1 MRKIGLHKSSQV
13 GGQNEKQK
21 AWQAGRIA
29 NRQASMKPGIGTAL
43 QETIP
48 ERCTLAQSQVSRHI
62 NRREGCLRVRLEGT

>member
-48 ERCTLAQSQVSRHI
+48 ERMQAG
-62 NRREGCLRVRLEGT
+62 RESG